1 MIRTINRK
9 KASDILAN
17 NYIGNLGYIY
27 KNSPY
32 IVPMTY
38 FFDGKKTII
47 IYSSEGQKTFAMR
60 KNSRVSL
67 QVSEIKD
74 IDNWES
80 VLAHGIFEEL
90 TGIDAKSHLQEFAI
104 GIKDIILKRE
114 EKNLHFIGEFS
125 SKVYVNEIPIIFKI
139 TLDEI
144 TGRTRNH

>member
-1 MIRTINRK
+1 MISHLSKK
-9 KASDILAN
+9 KASSLLAH

-27 KNSPY
+27 KDIPF

-38 FFDGKKTII
+38 FYDGKKTII

-60 KNSRVSL
+60 KNNRVSL

-90 TGIDAKSHLQEFAI
+90 SGIDAKSCLQEFAI
-104 GIKDIILKRE
+104 GVKDVILKRE
-114 EKNLHFIGEFS
+114 ERNLHFIGEFS
-125 SKVYVNEIPIIFKI
+125 SKTYKDEIPVVFKI
-139 TLDEI
+139 TVDEI
-144 TGRTRNH
+144 TGKTRSH